1 MEISDKFNE
10 LKELNEIIQI
20 YNHESESE
28 STALCLILYG
38 RNYDGESN

>member
-1 MEISDKFNE
+1 MEISEKFNE

-20 YNHESESE
+20 YNHESES
-28 STALCLILYG
+28 TALCLILYG